1 MGDRIVVLRGRPSS
15 ITEVIEVGLPRPR
28 TREVLSSPRF
38 AEVREQVWSKLMQ
51 EAEEA
56 ERELQR

>member
-15 ITEVIEVGLPRPR
+15 ITQVIEVGQPPAR
-28 TREVLSSPRF
+28 TPEVRSTPPI